1 MFKLGRRWNFV
12 MKYETPDMVVIY
24 FETEDIL
31 TDSLGEGDVDPFG

>member
-1 MFKLGRRWNFV
+1 

-31 TDSLGEGDVDPFG
+31 TDSLEEGDVDPFG